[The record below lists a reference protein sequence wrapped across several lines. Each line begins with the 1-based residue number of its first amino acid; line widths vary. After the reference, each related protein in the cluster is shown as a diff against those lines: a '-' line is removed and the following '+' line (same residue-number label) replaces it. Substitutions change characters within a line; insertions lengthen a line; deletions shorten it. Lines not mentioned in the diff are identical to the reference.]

1 MFDNIYGFYFPVL
14 RSRYFLLGVYF
25 EVNVVNGL
33 TWTWLHRK
41 IHGPNALHPNQFML
55 FTVMNRKHKKLLE
68 GIWSFLANAKTSCHL
83 SVVTQHHKRTTE
95 CRNSS
100 GILPWPSS
108 QTGSAG
114 RGQIRSTTLQLP
126 LSIVAFLHDF
136 PSSSIHMAFTC
147 LPQQKPV
154 IHFSCPPPRQ
164 SFHDTS

>member
-1 MFDNIYGFYFPVL
+1 MVTQENTWAQCPSSQSIHALYSNEPKAQEATGRHLIFP
-14 RSRYFLLGVYF
+14 RQ
-25 EVNVVNGL
+25 
-33 TWTWLHRK
+33 RK
-41 IHGPNALHPNQFML
+41 D
-55 FTVMNRKHKKLLE
+55 E
-68 GIWSFLANAKTSCHL
+68 L
-83 SVVTQHHKRTTE
+83 SIVTQHHKRTTE

-126 LSIVAFLHDF
+126 LSIVTFLHDF

-154 IHFSCPPPRQ
+154 IHVSCPPPRK